1 MVQIP
6 IKIDPRTGAVK
17 GAQGWAAP
25 YPVLPR
31 RVANLDNGQLTQI
44 GRPMVAEQKRRIRR
58 GLNANN
64 QAAKPL
70 AKGYQ
75 YRKTNVLRKMGK
87 LTGSGFA
94 VRDMVFT
101 GATMQNFG
109 LRKAINGVI
118 RAEPTAQWARTR
130 AQSTVFGGPDAQM
143 IGFSGDDVAVVITE
157 AERQYGHNVRKAV
170 LKLAGS

>member
-6 IKIDPRTGAVK
+6 IKIDPRTGSIK

-31 RVANLDNGQLTQI
+31 RLANLDNGQLTQI
-44 GRPMVAEQKRRIRR
+44 GRPMVIAQKQRIRR
-58 GLNANN
+58 GINANN
-64 QAAKPL
+64 QPAKEL
-70 AKGYQ
+70 SKAYKL
-75 YRKTNVLRKMGK
+75 RKTRVLRRIGK
-87 LTGSGFA
+87 LTGTFA

-101 GATMQNFG
+101 GATLENFS

-118 RAEPTAQWARTR
+118 RAEPSTQWARTR
-130 AQSTVFGGPDAQM
+130 AQKAVSGGADAQL
-143 IGFSGDDVAVVITE
+143 IGFSGDDATVVITE
-157 AERQYGHNVRKAV
+157 AERQYGHNIRKAV